1 MNTVNKLL
9 RLTAATSALAS
20 PASMARAPD
29 RRSWKGAET
38 DTGLHFAAGADRMI
52 YDRGLIMKRT
62 TMAALGGILGL
73 VALTLCADPGFAQ
86 STSNS
91 GALSGSNSNSKSN

>member
-1 MNTVNKLL
+1 
-9 RLTAATSALAS
+9 
-20 PASMARAPD
+20 
-29 RRSWKGAET
+29 
-38 DTGLHFAAGADRMI
+38 MI

-91 GALSGSNSNSKSN
+91 GALSGSN